1 MLGATCQATGIL
13 LYAFKDDHPMKSTT
27 LSKSRFKLAVECPRK
42 LTYGA
47 DPRYASNKQDNDFLN
62 ALADGGHQ
70 VGALAKLLYPQGR
83 EITSGPTA
91 QVNDTLAALSAD
103 EVVLFEPTFQSG
115 NLLVRVDILVKRG
128 NRVELI
134 EVKSKSADLGEDFR
148 TKKGIQSSWRPY
160 IEDIAFQFMVV
171 TALKPDWIVTPY
183 LLLVNSAVPCDAEG
197 LGARIKVE
205 RRGRQVNVIIDPKL
219 ANETIPLTL
228 LAKHDV
234 GPLVWKVLGDDLS
247 LAGRR
252 VPFKEFVTTVSEHLR
267 DGVDFE
273 PFPSTEC
280 KRCEFY
286 CDPSMQTPESLS
298 GWSECMTIYTKKPQ
312 GLKRS
317 ESVFALYSDRSTED
331 KLGPHSI
338 RLQDLEIEP
347 DEKPNCISST
357 HRHALQVA
365 EVRKEIA
372 DRYVREDTFKEAFAT
387 WQWPLHFID
396 FETCRPTLPLH
407 RGQRP
412 NQQLLFQFSH
422 HVLNRDGSL
431 RHQSQFLETTPGVVP
446 NLRVLREL
454 KRALSEDDGTVIHW
468 WDHERTV
475 LSELRQG
482 VQASSEADRGE
493 LVSFLDSLL
502 AVSTTGQGRMFDLGR
517 LVAKQAFFVGTEGRS
532 SIKKVLPA
540 VLAQSAYLQARY
552 GSPEY
557 GGPSMPSLNIKTGFT
572 WVQWNSNGLR
582 DPYKL
587 LDPMSFDPELRELV
601 ASAEAADDESGAFI
615 ANGGAAMLAYAQLQ
629 RAELHS
635 ETRAAY
641 ETQLL
646 RYCELDTLAMVMVY
660 EALREWTR
668 GATPAVGKPSDRQA
682 VV

>member
-1 MLGATCQATGIL
+1 
-13 LYAFKDDHPMKSTT
+13 MKSTT

-42 LTYGA
+42 LTYETDA
-47 DPRYASNKQDNDFLN
+47 RYASNKKDNEFLN

-91 QVNDTLAALSAD
+91 QVSDTLAALAAD
-103 EVVLFEPTFQSG
+103 EVVLFEPTFQNG

-134 EVKSKSADLGEDFR
+134 EVKSKSADLGEDFL
-148 TKKGIQSSWRPY
+148 TKKGIKSSWRPY

-171 TALKPDWIVTPY
+171 TAVKPDWIVTPY
-183 LLLVNSAVPCDAEG
+183 LLLVNSAVPCEAEG

-205 RRGRQVNVIIDPKL
+205 RRGRQVNVTIDPRL
-219 ANETIPLTL
+219 ANESIPLTL
-228 LAKHDV
+228 LAKRDV
-234 GPLVWKVLGDDLS
+234 GPLVMKVLGDELS

-273 PFPSTEC
+273 PFPSAKC
-280 KRCEFY
+280 KQCEFY
-286 CDPSMQTPESLS
+286 CEPSMQTPENLS
-298 GWSECMTIYTKKPQ
+298 GWSECMTIYTAKPQ

-338 RLQDLEIEP
+338 SLHDLEIEP

-365 EVRKEIA
+365 EVRKEIT
-372 DRYVREDTFKEAFAT
+372 DRHVREDTFEEAFAA

-412 NQQLLFQFSH
+412 NQLLLFQFSH
-422 HVLNRDGSL
+422 HVLYQDGSL
-431 RHQSQFLETTPGVVP
+431 KHQSQCLETTPGVIP
-446 NLRVLREL
+446 NARVLREL
-454 KRALSEDDGTVIHW
+454 KRALSEDNGTVIHW

-475 LSELRQG
+475 LTELRKEIQ
-482 VQASSEADRGE
+482 VSAELDRTD

-502 AVSTTGQGRMFDLGR
+502 AVSTAGQGRMFDLGR
-517 LVAKQAFFVGTEGRS
+517 FVANQAFFVGTEGRS

-540 VLAQSAYLQARY
+540 VLNQSAYLQARY

-557 GGPSMPSLNIKTGFT
+557 GSPSKPSLNIKTGFT
-572 WVQWNSNGLR
+572 WVHWDSNGVR
-582 DPYKL
+582 DPYEL
-587 LDPMSFDPELRELV
+587 LDPVFLDPELRQSILN
-601 ASAEAADDESGAFI
+601 AEAADDAAGAFI
-615 ANGGAAMLAYAQLQ
+615 ANGGAAMLAYTQLQ
-629 RAELHS
+629 RTDLPS
-635 ETRAAY
+635 EARAAY
-641 ETQLL
+641 QTQLL

-668 GATPAVGKPSDRQA
+668 EGAPAVA
-682 VV
+682 VNETERTKLQDQFRA